1 MPIRYYFFNLVYG
14 LETQSFN
21 VVPTINDTSL
31 QVDLLFKGL
40 QFPTSMAFLSQNDI
54 LVTEKNSGTIE
65 RIVNGEMMPKPL
77 LHVNVDNRQESGLLG
92 IAVSKNITNHLTYVF
107 LYYTGPTAVGDKA
120 KNASSLWQPSE
131 NYLYRYELIDNKLV
145 NPKLLFNIPSTPISP
160 NHKAGRVIIG
170 PDKNVY
176 LVVGELDKFYTKYH
190 ITKAQN
196 FQNGAEPD
204 GSGGILRMT
213 QDGKPLKGIL
223 ADKFPLNLYYA
234 YGIRNS
240 FGMDF
245 DPITKKLWDTE
256 NGPDYG
262 DEINLVEP
270 GFNSGWAKVQGIWQ
284 NNGSSMGPMTLN
296 PNNLVDF
303 GGRGK
308 YKAPEFTWNK
318 TVAPTAIKFLNSDK
332 LGKQYENDMFVG
344 DYNNGWL
351 YHFKLNQKRDA
362 LTLNGP
368 LADHIAVNPNELQG
382 AIFGYGFGGIM
393 DVQVGP
399 DGYLYILSVANNT
412 SSPSAQGNIYRI
424 VPTNRLQ
431 IPPYFS

>member
-40 QFPTSMAFLSQNDI
+40 QFPTSMAFLDQNDI
-54 LVTEKNSGTIE
+54 LVTEKNNGIVE
-65 RIVNGEMMPKPL
+65 RIINGEMMPKPL
-77 LHVNVDNRQESGLLG
+77 LRVNVDNSGESGLLG
-92 IAVSKNITNHLTYVF
+92 IAVAKNITNHLTYVF
-107 LYYTGPTAVGDKA
+107 LYYTGPTEGNKS
-120 KNASSLWQPSE
+120 KNASTLLQPSE
-131 NYLYRYELIDNKLV
+131 NYLYRYELINNKLV
-145 NPKLLFNIPSTPISP
+145 NPKLLFNIPSTPTSP
-160 NHKAGRVIIG
+160 NHKGGKVIIG
-170 PDKNVY
+170 PDKNIY
-176 LVVGELDKFYTKYH
+176 LVVGELDKFYINYRV
-190 ITKAQN
+190 TKAQN
-196 FQNGAEPD
+196 FKNGAEPD

-223 ADKFPLNLYYA
+223 GDKFPLNLYYA

-284 NNGSSMGPMTLN
+284 NNISSMGPMTLN

-308 YKAPEFTWNK
+308 YRAPEFTWNK

-332 LGKQYENDMFVG
+332 LGKQYENDIFVG
-344 DYNNGWL
+344 DYKNGSL
-351 YHFKLNQKRDA
+351 YHFKLSQKRDA

-368 LADHIAVNPNELQG
+368 LADHVAVNPNELQG
-382 AIFGYGFGGIM
+382 AIFGYRFGGIT
-393 DVQVGP
+393 DIQLGP
-399 DGYLYILSVANNT
+399 DGYLYILSVTNNS
-412 SSPSAQGNIYRI
+412 SSPSASGSIYRI
-424 VPTNRLQ
+424 VPINRLQ
-431 IPPYFS
+431 IPPYFQ